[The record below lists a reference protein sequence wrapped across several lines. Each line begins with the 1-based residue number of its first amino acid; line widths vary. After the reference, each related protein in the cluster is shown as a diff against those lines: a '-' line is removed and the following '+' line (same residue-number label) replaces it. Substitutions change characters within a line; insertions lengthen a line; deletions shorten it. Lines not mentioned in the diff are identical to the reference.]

1 MAVSSISIRSVSSRR
16 RSLAVKSLW
25 FEVMLVQRSLQPPS
39 FAAVRVPSGDV
50 AVALARHFEAR
61 FLQGGDDIGAAVDYA
76 ALDALDQVVPDQLAR
91 VGLEVPLCGRAAEI
105 LEAARTLGDG
115 RSPFVFASQGGKPFS
130 ITRLPRLLQNLM
142 IAAVP
147 HRFRSSF
154 RDWAAYLL
162 QD

>member
-1 MAVSSISIRSVSSRR
+1 
-16 RSLAVKSLW
+16 
-25 FEVMLVQRSLQPPS
+25 MLVQRSLQPPPLPT
-39 FAAVRVPSGDV
+39 VRIPGGDV
-50 AVALARHFEAR
+50 AVALARHLKAR

-105 LEAARTLGDG
+105 LEAARTVADG

-130 ITRLPRLLQNLM
+130 ITRLPRLLQNLK

-147 HRFRSSF
+147 HGHRSYYVHWRPAQCGYSYKVF
-154 RDWAAYLL
+154 INSKLLPDSAA
-162 QD
+162 